1 MKIETILCREGT
13 MDNYAYLIID
23 EETGVSAIIDAP
35 EVTNIA
41 NRCKKFGVRP
51 KYILNTHHHFDHTD
65 ANLELKE
72 IFGAQVVGAVYD
84 EHRIPGI
91 DITVKEGDIF
101 KIGNLEA
108 HIIKAPG
115 HTKGHILWYF
125 PKESASM
132 PHLSSASVL
141 NSSCTDMYTPGLRAE
156 DRLPSEDIKTDS
168 HKGILFTGD
177 VLFNLCVGGLF
188 EGTSA
193 EMMESLAKIKAL
205 PDDVMF
211 YPGHEYTIHAAGF
224 AIQSGKGIPEVSEY
238 INIAQERLDKGLP
251 VGPISLGMEKKCNP
265 YLRANTLEE
274 IADLF

>member
-41 NRCKKFGVRP
+41 NRCKKLGVKP
-51 KYILNTHHHFDHTD
+51 KYILSTHHHFDHTD
-65 ANLELKE
+65 ANLGLKE
-72 IFGAQVVGAVYD
+72 ILGAQVVGAVYD

-91 DITVKEGDIF
+91 DITVKEGDVF

-125 PKESASM
+125 PKEKA
-132 PHLSSASVL
+132 
-141 NSSCTDMYTPGLRAE
+141 
-156 DRLPSEDIKTDS
+156 
-168 HKGILFTGD
+168 LFTGD

-193 EMMESLAKIKAL
+193 EMMESLKKIKAL
-205 PDDVMF
+205 PDDVLF

-224 AIQSGKGIPEVSEY
+224 AIQSGKGIPEVNEY
-238 INIAQERLDKGLP
+238 INLAQSRLDKGLP